1 MASWPQNMMQLKMVS
16 CKFESY
22 SCLWEAAQRV
32 PHHDPP
38 SASSILGIHTA
49 LFLSCTYGEGG
60 DGDNRAEGQGHTQ
73 STQTHKGDREWLIPA
88 HSQGTE
94 GPENK

>member
-1 MASWPQNMMQLKMVS
+1 MASWPQNMMQLKMLS

-60 DGDNRAEGQGHTQ
+60 DGDNRAEGQGAHTEHTDPQ
-73 STQTHKGDREWLIPA
+73 GRQRVADTSTFPRHRGPRE
-88 HSQGTE
+88 
-94 GPENK
+94 